1 MVTSEVQRTL
11 VKSPPELWAELSDP
25 AALARQLGDL
35 GDVGNM
41 RIVRVH
47 AEERVDWEADRISGS
62 VLMKASGWGTK
73 VTLRVS
79 RELGE
84 FEPTFA
90 EAPEGGPSQAVDART
105 VDEVRPE
112 STGEPDEP
120 QADGAHQDG
129 AVEVEAAA
137 VEASA
142 NVESQA
148 DVMPEIEGEAT
159 LSDEPSSSEESVD
172 EESLLE
178 PRRGFFSR
186 LFRRR
191 RPATL
196 PGQIELAGAAE
207 EPVGP
212 HDDQAQPETP
222 ASAPERPASPEPVAE
237 KPPKHEPVAAPD
249 PPSKPGADV
258 SADLKAAE
266 EVAAEEVTAVLT
278 ATLDRLGAAH
288 HRPFSRS

>member
-1 MVTSEVQRTL
+1 VKRTL

-25 AALARQLGDL
+25 VALARHLGDL

-41 RIVRVH
+41 RITRVH
-47 AEERVDWEADRISGS
+47 AEERVDWEADRISGT

-84 FEPTFA
+84 ATSPIESEGESSVQAAPDSDDAASSAAVESPEPQPDPEPQSVEELLA
-90 EAPEGGPSQAVDART
+90 EAPA
-105 VDEVRPE
+105 
-112 STGEPDEP
+112 
-120 QADGAHQDG
+120 
-129 AVEVEAAA
+129 
-137 VEASA
+137 
-142 NVESQA
+142 
-148 DVMPEIEGEAT
+148 
-159 LSDEPSSSEESVD
+159 
-172 EESLLE
+172 E

-191 RPATL
+191 SAAVAPVPAEAEPSSEAPVSAHEDQT
-196 PGQIELAGAAE
+196 PSDATEPPPELDQPSD
-207 EPVGP
+207 EP
-212 HDDQAQPETP
+212 
-222 ASAPERPASPEPVAE
+222 SP
-237 KPPKHEPVAAPD
+237 D
-249 PPSKPGADV
+249 L

>member
-25 AALARQLGDL
+25 AALARHLGDL

-41 RIVRVH
+41 RVTRVH
-47 AEERVDWEADRISGS
+47 AEERVDWEADSISGS

-79 RELGE
+79 REIAEVESESSIADAG
-84 FEPTFA
+84 
-90 EAPEGGPSQAVDART
+90 EAPEDEQAPAQAVEAAA
-105 VDEVRPE
+105 VDEAPPFE
-112 STGEPDEP
+112 SIMEPDEP
-120 QADGAHQDG
+120 QAPPIG
-129 AVEVEAAA
+129 
-137 VEASA
+137 
-142 NVESQA
+142 
-148 DVMPEIEGEAT
+148 
-159 LSDEPSSSEESVD
+159 
-172 EESLLE
+172 

-191 RPATL
+191 RPATQ
-196 PGQIELAGAAE
+196 PELVEMAAASEVSVDEDQAMSASAAEAPSSPDPVAE
-207 EPVGP
+207 EPV
-212 HDDQAQPETP
+212 
-222 ASAPERPASPEPVAE
+222 
-237 KPPKHEPVAAPD
+237 EPVAAE
-249 PPSKPGADV
+249 PPNL